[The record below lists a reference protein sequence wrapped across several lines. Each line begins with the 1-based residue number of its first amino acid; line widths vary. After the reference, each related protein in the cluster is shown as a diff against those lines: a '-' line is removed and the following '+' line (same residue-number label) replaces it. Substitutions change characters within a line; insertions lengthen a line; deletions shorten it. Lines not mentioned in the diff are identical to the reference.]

1 MKSVYTDDFGD
12 IDRAKSLLEDSKFHD
27 LDVELPQID
36 IDVLREAS
44 IIQTQKKISDS
55 LTLDKHLIQAI
66 HALDDAHS
74 SLNLLSERIC
84 TWYAHTNGKA
94 RVPIEKLLTKD
105 SLTSPIM
112 NLKETYIQLQDC
124 LLYTSPSPR
133 DVEESRMPSSA

>member
-44 IIQTQKKISDS
+44 IIQTQKRILDS
-55 LTLDKHLIQAI
+55 LTFDKHLIQAI

-74 SLNLLSERIC
+74 SLNLISER
-84 TWYAHTNGKA
+84 TVSYTH
-94 RVPIEKLLTKD
+94 LTLPTIY
-105 SLTSPIM
+105 S
-112 NLKETYIQLQDC
+112 
-124 LLYTSPSPR
+124 
-133 DVEESRMPSSA
+133 V